1 MSPMKIGVWSILIS
15 GEGTFRGPQAEEFGG
30 SVEYK
35 EEWSEV
41 GRDPGR
47 GGRGEQDR
55 GEWRRMWEIGGKQ
68 GMCAIVVL
76 KHGERT
82 DWGRVVGLL
91 GSVERLLL
99 RCVVMNLN

>member
-1 MSPMKIGVWSILIS
+1 MKIGVWSILIS
-15 GEGTFRGPQAEEFGG
+15 GEGNFRGPQAKEFGG

-55 GEWRRMWEIGGKQ
+55 GGVEADVGDWRKAGNVCNSCSEARGENGLGK
-68 GMCAIVVL
+68 
-76 KHGERT
+76 
-82 DWGRVVGLL
+82 
-91 GSVERLLL
+91 GSGAAWQR
-99 RCVVMNLN
+99 